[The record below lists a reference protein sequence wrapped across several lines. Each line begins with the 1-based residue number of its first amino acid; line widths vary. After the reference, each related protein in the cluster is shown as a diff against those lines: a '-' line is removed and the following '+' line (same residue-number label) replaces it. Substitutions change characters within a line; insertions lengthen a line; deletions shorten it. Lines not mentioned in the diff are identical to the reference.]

1 MSTNKYILKLITK
14 IFIFAI
20 TSIVVFNYLLVNPV
34 ISNELA
40 LGQMANSN
48 EMYVLAQTYDK
59 AKSIILIVYSCV
71 TALLAGTAIYDTYK
85 FISNKNKGEN

>member
-1 MSTNKYILKLITK
+1 MSTKKYIFNLISKT
-14 IFIFAI
+14 FILVI
-20 TSIVVFNYLLVNPV
+20 ISIIVFNYLLASPI

-40 LGQMANSN
+40 LGQMTNSN
-48 EMYVLAQTYDK
+48 EMYVMVQAYDK
-59 AKSIILIVYSCV
+59 AKSIILIVYSCI